1 MAQPVFRPFFELLIS
16 GYFLISLIVVEEVV
30 LSHVVYSRTL
40 LAGCFFFFTLNVFCL
55 NRTTEKE
62 KKSIILVSF
71 ERPDTHIC

>member
-40 LAGCFFFFTLNVFCL
+40 LAGCFFFYTECL
-55 NRTTEKE
+55 LFKKNHRERKE
-62 KKSIILVSF
+62 KYNPCF
-71 ERPDTHIC
+71 F